1 VEEEASGSNPT
12 VRASRSKWSAPSDS
26 EQQRTVL
33 QLIQGTPW
41 MAGWLRNPNR
51 RGSDRDAYNC
61 AHDSPPAGLSGTL
74 DQRPV
79 STPTPVSPTVT
90 PHPTIPDA
98 ETIEPAPITPNAEF
112 IPLAHSTPNAQTVP
126 PAPQTRAP
134 ALDQDITTSPGP
146 PPSPAPNTHNTP
158 IAARQNTQ
166 TLPKGRRRSTRAPDS
181 FFCGFSFTFSLPV

>member
-1 VEEEASGSNPT
+1 
-12 VRASRSKWSAPSDS
+12 
-26 EQQRTVL
+26 
-33 QLIQGTPW
+33 

-51 RGSDRDAYNC
+51 RGSDRDAYDG

-79 STPTPVSPTVT
+79 SAPTPVSPTVA

-112 IPLAHSTPNAQTVP
+112 IPLAHSTPNAETVP
-126 PAPQTRAP
+126 PAPQTPAP

-146 PPSPAPNTHNTP
+146 PPSPAPNTHDAPT
-158 IAARQNTQ
+158 AAGQNTQ
-166 TLPKGRRRSTRAPDS
+166 TPPKGRRRSTRVA
-181 FFCGFSFTFSLPV
+181 GN